1 MAKTANGY
9 SIIGNDKPTRYGV
22 MARFDPKTRVLDLRI
37 ALDEAAI
44 KKAPMS
50 STGKSKLVGN
60 TSGFTGVELPGGTKL
75 NLNVCATIRA
85 D

>member
-1 MAKTANGY
+1 MAKKQNGY
-9 SIIGNDKPTRYGV
+9 SMIGNDKPSRYGV
-22 MARFDPKTRVLDLRI
+22 MGHFDPKTKVLSLQI

-60 TSGFTGVELPGGTKL
+60 TSGFTPLEFDGGKL
-75 NLNVCATIRA
+75 NLNVCATIKV
-85 D
+85 